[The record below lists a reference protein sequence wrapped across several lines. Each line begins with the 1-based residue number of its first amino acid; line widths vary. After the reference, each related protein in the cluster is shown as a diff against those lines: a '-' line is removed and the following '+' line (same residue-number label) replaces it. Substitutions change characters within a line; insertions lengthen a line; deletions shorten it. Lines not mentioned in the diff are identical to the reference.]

1 MPMAPKLVMNLA
13 VAAALS
19 LSLAACSKTD
29 DANKP
34 TGVPAMA
41 NPPPAPAAAPPPA
54 PERSPASPGGAS
66 AGGAGPS
73 QGPAVN
79 DEKPVDPNAK
89 ITGQVVLAP
98 AMKKHVAPT
107 DTIFI
112 VARRVPDNPT
122 ARGSLVAVKRAT
134 AEKLPLEFELSAADM
149 PFGGSFDGELQ
160 LTVRVN
166 KSGDPMMR
174 KKGDVYGMLPKVKV
188 GAKNVK
194 LPLDTL
200 QKEDESLAQ
209 PGGSPHGAPPM
220 GGGALPPGHP

>member
-1 MPMAPKLVMNLA
+1 MPMAPKLVKNLV

-19 LSLAACSKTD
+19 FTCAVSACSKSD

-41 NPPPAPAAAPPPA
+41 NPPPAPAAPQPAPTPPPAPPPA
-54 PERSPASPGGAS
+54 APAEP
-66 AGGAGPS
+66 
-73 QGPAVN
+73 PAA
-79 DEKPVDPNAK
+79 EKPADPNAK

-134 AEKLPLEFELSAADM
+134 AEKLPMEFELSAADM

-188 GAKNVK
+188 GAKGVK

-209 PGGSPHGAPPM
+209 PGGNPHGAPP
-220 GGGALPPGHP
+220 GGALPPGHP